1 TGLAGALGTATRL
14 GGSVGA
20 DLANAA
26 KAAFVHGV
34 AGAAVVGAGVLLVTA
49 AAAYFLIP
57 DDRTTTSM
65 SPAPSGRRGR
75 SEGDQRSE
83 PLGWAVAAGSREGER
98 VAASAELDAR
108 PGQRKSAFSEVEL
121 GYLTG
126 ERRLGRLATV
136 GRDGLPHIAPVGWSY
151 RPDED
156 AIEVGGR
163 NVDRTEKYRD
173 VGHSGR
179 AAIVIDEMLPPW
191 RQRGLE
197 VRGRAEAVPGP
208 VPVIRIHPDHV
219 ESWGLN
225 RADGAP
231 AEGAG
236 R

>member
-1 TGLAGALGTATRL
+1 MRRAPAWPVRWGAAARL
-14 GGSVGA
+14 GGTAGV

-34 AGAAVVGAGVLLVTA
+34 AAAAVVGACVLLVTA
-49 AAAYFLIP
+49 AASYFLIP
-57 DDRTTTSM
+57 D
-65 SPAPSGRRGR
+65 
-75 SEGDQRSE
+75 
-83 PLGWAVAAGSREGER
+83 ER
-98 VAASAELDAR
+98 KTASASLGAS
-108 PGQRKSAFSEVEL
+108 PGARKSAFSEVEL

-156 AIEVGGR
+156 AIEVGGW

-179 AAIVIDEMLPPW
+179 AAIVIDEMLPRW

-219 ESWGLN
+219 ESWGLD
-225 RADGAP
+225 RADGATS
-231 AEGAG
+231 EGA
-236 R
+236 RR